1 MPRKNLYN
9 VGALLAGLGVTFKFM
24 FAKKPT
30 IQYPSQKKK
39 HAPRFHGL
47 HELRRYGDGKERCI
61 GCELCSSVCPANAIT
76 VIGAENTPE
85 DRRSPGERYAQ
96 RYEIDELRC
105 IFCGMCE
112 EACPTDAIVLTPRFE
127 MSEYRRGALIYGKD
141 RLLVPEHAGTGV
153 CARRPSQRHSGGFG
167 ARCGHQIDRGMERR
181 LRCHLARDRFE
192 NARKRLGRRMIEF
205 YILAAVLIASAVF
218 VVTAR
223 KAVYS
228 VVGLLVHF
236 AALAI
241 MYFSLAAEF
250 LAVIQIIVYSGAIL
264 MLFLFVIALLSS
276 GVAPFS
282 LGPNRLPR
290 IAAPAVFGVVVILG
304 FLIYAVARI
313 PGVTIRTG
321 AAGAPPIAGPVG
333 TANVFGSVSNF
344 GRALFTTNLLPFEIT
359 AFILM
364 VAVIGVILLAG
375 DSAPYVPTRKR
386 ARLVE
391 REMREAILR
400 AGEE

>member
-1 MPRKNLYN
+1 
-9 VGALLAGLGVTFKFM
+9 
-24 FAKKPT
+24 
-30 IQYPSQKKK
+30 
-39 HAPRFHGL
+39 
-47 HELRRYGDGKERCI
+47 
-61 GCELCSSVCPANAIT
+61 
-76 VIGAENTPE
+76 
-85 DRRSPGERYAQ
+85 
-96 RYEIDELRC
+96 
-105 IFCGMCE
+105 
-112 EACPTDAIVLTPRFE
+112 
-127 MSEYRRGALIYGKD
+127 
-141 RLLVPEHAGTGV
+141 
-153 CARRPSQRHSGGFG
+153 
-167 ARCGHQIDRGMERR
+167 
-181 LRCHLARDRFE
+181 
-192 NARKRLGRRMIEF
+192 MIEF
-205 YILAAVLIASAVF
+205 YILAFVLIASAIF
-218 VVTAR
+218 VVTAQ

-228 VVGLLVHF
+228 VVGLLIHF

-282 LGPNRLPR
+282 LGPNRLPK
-290 IAAPAVFGVVVILG
+290 IAAPALFAVVVSLG
-304 FLIYAVARI
+304 FLVYGVAHMPKIATPAAQAVSTS
-313 PGVTIRTG
+313 VN
-321 AAGAPPIAGPVG
+321 GPVG
-333 TANVFGSVSNF
+333 APNVFGSVGDF
-344 GRALFTTNLLPFEIT
+344 GKALFTTNLLPFEIT